1 MFVGSVEMRP
11 GTRTISECYRP
22 TTAAAST
29 RWGSSAPSESAAC
42 FSRKNSRH
50 NFCKA
55 RPAPSS
61 VWAIYLAST
70 THIFVAQAP
79 WPFPHDKELSRPKAG
94 SVKCWLSKLAAG
106 AGRYAAVQGLN
117 EEGT

>member
-1 MFVGSVEMRP
+1 MFVGSVEMQP

-22 TTAAAST
+22 TTQ
-29 RWGSSAPSESAAC
+29 RP
-42 FSRKNSRH
+42 RL
-50 NFCKA
+50 CKA

-70 THIFVAQAP
+70 THIFIAQAP
-79 WPFPHDKELSRPKAG
+79 WPFPHDKGLSRPNAG